1 MFFTGGSDATM
12 NVPGGFTTSFSFY
25 YTAINDPGTIT
36 IWSGLDGT
44 GTALLTIPLPVTPSQ
59 VFSDPACTDPAEP
72 FCPFF
77 PLGATFSG
85 TAMSVD
91 FSGAEDQVAFDAI
104 TLGTPEPASFSLI
117 GLGTALLLAAFRRH
131 LPTARQARH

>member
-1 MFFTGGSDATM
+1 M

-59 VFSDPACTDPAEP
+59 VFSDPACT
-72 FCPFF
+72 F